1 VCSVGKRSFA
11 VAALVGVAV
20 LTGCTASVPGKP
32 VAAAAEAAA
41 PPVAASGLDGLLLDE
56 PEINGA
62 MGATGMTVS
71 ESSKQMW
78 DSSTEI
84 SEPDCLPVYGAGEY
98 EVYTGSGWS
107 AMRYISLQEP
117 EEDPPHFAEQS
128 VVAFPN
134 RDVASNFFADSEKT
148 WAECADRRYNLR
160 LPEMNIETLWTV
172 GKIENVNGMLTTSM
186 VMEDGDGWG
195 CERALAVASNVA
207 VDVTT
212 CSYTRGG
219 GGAETIAGEI
229 LKKMPKS

>member
-1 VCSVGKRSFA
+1 VGKRSFA

-84 SEPDCLPVYGAGEY
+84 SESDCLPVYGAGEY

-107 AMRYISLQEP
+107 AMRYLSLQEP
-117 EEDPPHFAEQS
+117 GDDPPHFAEQS

-134 RDVASNFFADSEKT
+134 QEVAANFFADSEKT

-160 LPEMNIETLWTV
+160 LPDLDIETLWTV
-172 GKIENVNGMLTTSM
+172 GEIENADGMLTTSM

-207 VDVTT
+207 IDVTT
-212 CSYTRGG
+212 CSYNRGG
-219 GGAETIAGEI
+219 GGAQAIARDI
-229 LKKMPKS
+229 LEKMPKS